1 VPDSSTPAAE
11 RFSVKVDMHMHSMWS
26 GDCTTTPDELA
37 AAVAQS
43 GVDVLCV
50 TDHNT
55 IVGAQR
61 FAESGEL
68 GCRIIVGE
76 ELRTA
81 AGEIIGLFLSDHL
94 PFGLSP
100 VEAVAGI
107 RDQGGLV
114 YIPHP
119 FDPVRNCLNEDV
131 LRGLA
136 ADGGIDAVE
145 VFNAKTSLQ
154 SLNQKAA
161 DFAAEFRL
169 LSGAGS
175 DAHVPGAL
183 GSAYVEVPD
192 FTDAASFREALRAA
206 VVRGRYYDEPR
217 PWRPRIVPST
227 RTS

>member
-1 VPDSSTPAAE
+1 MGTDPNRSSKFVT
-11 RFSVKVDMHMHSMWS
+11 VDMHMHSMWS
-26 GDCTTTPDELA
+26 GDCTTTPEELA
-37 AAVAQS
+37 EAVQRS

-55 IVGAQR
+55 ITGALR

-76 ELRTA
+76 ELRTG
-81 AGEIIGLFLSDHL
+81 AGEVIGLFLNDHL

-100 VEAVAGI
+100 VEAVTRI

-114 YIPHP
+114 YITHP

-136 ADGGIDAVE
+136 ADGGVDAVE

-161 DFAAEFRL
+161 DFAAEFGL
-169 LSGAGS
+169 LQGGGS
-175 DAHVPGAL
+175 D
-183 GSAYVEVPD
+183 
-192 FTDAASFREALRAA
+192 
-206 VVRGRYYDEPR
+206 
-217 PWRPRIVPST
+217 
-227 RTS
+227 